1 MEKEKER
8 EERGNESG
16 KGCHCLAQ
24 PAVEWDGLLRSS
36 RNERRA
42 KEAGLPTYVKG
53 REDTRCTVVVLPD
66 ETHRRH
72 PEVGSARRVTELKK
86 EIQCE
91 CQTEIPWLASH
102 RV

>member
-1 MEKEKER
+1 MKNVEMKVERTAIVLRSQLWNGMDYAEAVATR
-8 EERGNESG
+8 EEPE
-16 KGCHCLAQ
+16 
-24 PAVEWDGLLRSS
+24 
-36 RNERRA
+36 
-42 KEAGLPTYVKG
+42 EAGLPTYVKG

-72 PEVGSARRVTELKK
+72 REVGSARRVTELKK